1 MDNSTIQRIKQR
13 YGVVGNCEA
22 LNRALEIALKIA
34 PVDLSVLVTGENGV
48 GKEVFPR
55 IIHDHSLRKNKK
67 YFAVNC
73 GAIPEGT
80 IDSELFGHEKGAFTG
95 AVDQREGYFAA
106 ANGGTLFLD
115 EVGELPMQTQARLL
129 RVLETGEYIRVGSS
143 EVRKTDVRIVA
154 ATNVNM
160 EKAISDG
167 KFREDLYYRLNTI
180 NISVPAL
187 RERGTDATLLFRK
200 FALDMSE
207 KYKMPP
213 VRLNDEAQRL
223 LLSYSWPGNV
233 RQLKNLAENMS
244 VTAEERDITP
254 EVLSRYLPSESRNTQ
269 LVALD
274 NKKDSHSFENEREIL
289 YQILFDLRRDVSE
302 LKRYV
307 REQQQGMNGKA
318 LNTSKGENSGGV
330 TLFND
335 NRKTSSS
342 LTSMLAEEENDI
354 PIWDVEEVK
363 DDPEPPIAPKADD
376 SRQMPAAQPSTPIKA
391 EPETHGVHSL
401 NELERNMICKA
412 LEENNGRRKAAAEQL
427 GISERTLYRKIKEY
441 GLDL

>member
-95 AVDQREGYFAA
+95 AVEQREGYFAA

-187 RERGTDATLLFRK
+187 RERGTDAALLFRK

-254 EVLSRYLPSESRNTQ
+254 DILRRYLPSESRNTQ
-269 LVALD
+269 LVALND
-274 NKKDSHSFENEREIL
+274 KKESHSFESEREIL

-307 REQQQGMNGKA
+307 REQQGLNSKP
-318 LNTSKGENSGGV
+318 LNTAKSETNRGV
-330 TLFND
+330 TLYN
-335 NRKTSSS
+335 NSHSSS
-342 LTSMLAEEENDI
+342 SPLTAMLAEEESDI

-363 DDPEPPIAPKADD
+363 DEPEPSTTFHTEDTRKGPT
-376 SRQMPAAQPSTPIKA
+376 AQSVLA
-391 EPETHGVHSL
+391 EKTGPNTHGVHSL
-401 NELERNMICKA
+401 NELERSMICKA
-412 LEENNGRRKAAAEQL
+412 LEESNGRRKAAAEQL